1 MKFAVIFLKLL
12 VIIVIIIQEISLS
25 SCIMLNKIFLWVL
38 DSTFIITISYFL
50 FRSVNNIHIY
60 TIYVYSIVTKIT
72 IIFFVSFPKYIMN
85 KNHEDILKIDYYDIF
100 SYKIFLVSTC
110 ILLLILVYVFL
121 FYIINFSFLNIH
133 NINNENSI
141 FFVIIV
147 QVTIDIIDISHFFC
161 SSYFNFFLY
170 YFRLKGEYY
179 IFNRLNLFLHTSLN
193 KQNLIQFYTNTLNIY
208 EIMFIIYGVF
218 ISLNIFLHA
227 YSLPSY
233 SYETVI
239 QKKGGAISNTITR
252 DHNYCI
258 NNPEVYFI
266 HFSPLNNNPLYN
278 LNEYLNQKIFN
289 SNSLEGREKESSQ
302 KNDIFLSFQNNDNT
316 KIKQNNKFQLNVGGD
331 ATSCLKYITIFRL
344 LFTDIPFLV
353 ARLFNFVLFLD
364 AHAAQ
369 SLFVV
374 KNICFIIINTSR
386 IYRNS
391 KYYNKNDNEDNKMG
405 IRKESEK
412 ICSDESEKNIY
423 KFIGNESKDN
433 NEEMKIEEVK
443 HNFEKKK
450 KTTSLLKGSII
461 NKWFKNSI
469 SSKKKIIKK
478 ESFNEKVN
486 IYKINEAS
494 YNRPT
499 NIIYDKIQKYYYFLY
514 IKYNGI
520 NLKKNISCY
529 VDDIK
534 TNSIKNILLFI
545 FFICLI
551 AVKITIIAI
560 IYAFNFDNQL
570 KQNLYQI
577 THFHNI
583 QNIELSLML
592 QIIFIIISVYAI
604 FVFLINFFTYSLFEA
619 IFMFILYISNLLSYS
634 FVLFILSFSP
644 PSYNIFV
651 YFTAQK
657 DILLILCVFIYE
669 VKIKLT
675 KYLFLIT
682 VSHIFF
688 YYFFII
694 FMQIHLFLSDSY
706 MFIYMLIGGEYIT
719 YKYRTENKQKNNV
732 NNDYKK
738 IEEVSVS
745 ISVISFMVVKI
756 IKYMKAPLLLN
767 RIIIGNNF
775 IKNTRLDNF
784 LYFSHIKEIIV
795 KLIIYFF
802 CFFILEKNGY
812 INFFFLVTLFS
823 INIFISL
830 LYLILTKI
838 YRNAAMKSI
847 IVQSIFSD
855 INRDKIK
862 NSNMTPQ
869 INRLY
874 ANYSYDHL
882 ILFNNSLN
890 YF

>member
-1 MKFAVIFLKLL
+1 
-12 VIIVIIIQEISLS
+12 
-25 SCIMLNKIFLWVL
+25 
-38 DSTFIITISYFL
+38 
-50 FRSVNNIHIY
+50 
-60 TIYVYSIVTKIT
+60 
-72 IIFFVSFPKYIMN
+72 
-85 KNHEDILKIDYYDIF
+85 
-100 SYKIFLVSTC
+100 
-110 ILLLILVYVFL
+110 
-121 FYIINFSFLNIH
+121 
-133 NINNENSI
+133 
-141 FFVIIV
+141 
-147 QVTIDIIDISHFFC
+147 
-161 SSYFNFFLY
+161 
-170 YFRLKGEYY
+170 
-179 IFNRLNLFLHTSLN
+179 
-193 KQNLIQFYTNTLNIY
+193 
-208 EIMFIIYGVF
+208 
-218 ISLNIFLHA
+218 
-227 YSLPSY
+227 
-233 SYETVI
+233 
-239 QKKGGAISNTITR
+239 
-252 DHNYCI
+252 
-258 NNPEVYFI
+258 
-266 HFSPLNNNPLYN
+266 
-278 LNEYLNQKIFN
+278 
-289 SNSLEGREKESSQ
+289 
-302 KNDIFLSFQNNDNT
+302 
-316 KIKQNNKFQLNVGGD
+316 
-331 ATSCLKYITIFRL
+331 
-344 LFTDIPFLV
+344 
-353 ARLFNFVLFLD
+353 
-364 AHAAQ
+364 
-369 SLFVV
+369 
-374 KNICFIIINTSR
+374 
-386 IYRNS
+386 
-391 KYYNKNDNEDNKMG
+391 MG

-604 FVFLINFFTYSLFEA
+604 SVFLINFFTYSLFEA

-669 VKIKLT
+669 
-675 KYLFLIT
+675 
-682 VSHIFF
+682 
-688 YYFFII
+688 
-694 FMQIHLFLSDSY
+694 IHLFLSDSY

-719 YKYRTENKQKNNV
+719 YKYRTENKQQNNV